1 MSRDPRV
8 FQSIEKQVYDQNEDR
23 IRVLS
28 AALNG
33 LSRLIREGL
42 WTDFLTPAENE
53 MVRAE
58 LIKSLISNHLDNTT
72 DEQIE
77 GYLDKTE
84 AELESNN
91 EDN

>member
-8 FQSIEKQVYDQNEDR
+8 FEAIEDQTYEQNEDR

-33 LSRLIREGL
+33 LSSLIRECL

-72 DEQIE
+72 GEQIK
-77 GYLDKTE
+77 GALDQIE
-84 AELESNN
+84 VELESNN
-91 EDN
+91 EE